1 MINSKYTAVNPVN
14 SKDKNTPTQIIDKST
29 TSGKSSNV
37 ALKDDLGYYPKMQP
51 GMKFEDLETIVHTT
65 INYIK
70 EKYPNERNT
79 MDRWLVLIG
88 EEFGELCEA
97 INDGEINNVIEE
109 GTQTIA
115 AIYLMLTQFVQDG
128 GNKDEKNI

>member
-1 MINSKYTAVNPVN
+1 
-14 SKDKNTPTQIIDKST
+14 
-29 TSGKSSNV
+29 
-37 ALKDDLGYYPKMQP
+37 
-51 GMKFEDLETIVHTT
+51 
-65 INYIK
+65 
-70 EKYPNERNT
+70 